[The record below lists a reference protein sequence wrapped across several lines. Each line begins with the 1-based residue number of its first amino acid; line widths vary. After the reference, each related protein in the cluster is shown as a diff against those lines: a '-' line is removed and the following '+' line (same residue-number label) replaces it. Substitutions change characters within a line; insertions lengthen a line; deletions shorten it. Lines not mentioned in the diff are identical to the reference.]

1 MAGELPPTLEFIP
14 TLRRFFQGCRAARY
28 RRTHISRLGVVAI
41 TAMLAACH
49 ASTYDGSIP
58 WPDGPWSLTVA
69 NYAPYVITV
78 MPWKGGPAKS
88 VGCGTSAVF
97 TVGAG
102 GAPPLPWDVVVHGA
116 TGDVLLDQQT
126 VQGSPPQEVDVETS
140 GAAMR
145 DDGGSLSFP
154 GNVC

>member
-1 MAGELPPTLEFIP
+1 MAEEHSPTPGF
-14 TLRRFFQGCRAARY
+14 TCSLRQLLQGCPAPRY
-28 RRTHISRLGVVAI
+28 LRTHVSYLGVVAI
-41 TAMLAACH
+41 AATLAGCH

-58 WPDGPWSLTVA
+58 WPDGPWSLTVV
-69 NYAPYVITV
+69 NYAHDVITV
-78 MPWKGGPAKS
+78 TPWKGGPAKS
-88 VGCGTSAVF
+88 LGCATSAIF
-97 TVGAG
+97 TMGAD

-116 TGDVLLDQQT
+116 TGDVLLDQHT

-145 DDGGSLSFP
+145 DVGGSLSFP